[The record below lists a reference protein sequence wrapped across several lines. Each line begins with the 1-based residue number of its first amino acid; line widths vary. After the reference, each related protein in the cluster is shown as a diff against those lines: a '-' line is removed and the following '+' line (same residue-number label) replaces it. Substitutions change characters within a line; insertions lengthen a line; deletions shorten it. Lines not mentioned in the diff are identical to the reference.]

1 MSALTKKPLTNTV
14 QLSFAVPIDL
24 VDKVMETMHSY
35 GLKEDNESIPWRE
48 AFNIKD
54 EDIPSTYLRGVRYR
68 EDLTQKELSERTGIP
83 IRHIS
88 EMENGKRPI
97 GKKNAAKLAEVLN
110 CHARSLVTL

>member
-14 QLSFAVPIDL
+14 QLSFTVPLPL
-24 VDKVMETMHSY
+24 VEKVRDFMQQVGAEEE
-35 GLKEDNESIPWRE
+35 KEHYTIEEVFPYAEEEKPRV
-48 AFNIKD
+48 
-54 EDIPSTYLRGVRYR
+54 YLRGIRTR

-110 CHARSLVTL
+110 CNARSLVTL